1 MLKASW
7 ALQCACGR
15 CGCGCRTLLLLLLVS
30 FTRSPPNIYF
40 KKKKTGGVSINSTLP
55 LTRMDEKLI
64 QRVLQEY
71 KIHNCEV
78 SRQAGHVG
86 RQV

>member
-1 MLKASW
+1 
-7 ALQCACGR
+7 
-15 CGCGCRTLLLLLLVS
+15 VHH
-30 FTRSPPNIYF
+30 RSPPNIYF

-78 SRQAGHVG
+78 G
-86 RQV
+86 REHSWDCLLRMPCMLHMFCA